1 MSKRAPDECTRE
13 GGKEKESKRKAD
25 KDKLH
30 PLVPLSTWIRAE
42 PVLAA
47 ADDIIVRST
56 TGEGGVSGIWSHP
69 GNKCTCACPCK
80 VQSDGFTTGRESSCD
95 SNIQH
100 RFISSHFLSLSCHPS
115 VSTHFII
122 LSFLDW
128 LLFYCLQLHL
138 CSLNSHFHAFLSF
151 FPSSSHPFVLLFPF
165 PSFFIPF
172 LPSCPPSLYSFLSLF
187 LPSRLHPSIRMTS
200 FISSS
205 VTPPFL
211 SPFSFIFSP
220 VSSFIPFLPPDSYTF
235 LLFLVIFVYLY
246 QTATSFFIIRSVH
259 PPSSPPPLLPPSL
272 LPFFL
277 PFLSLSLL
285 LPSFLPSFL
294 LFLSTSVQSLL
305 LVVVFQVKRVEGPP
319 H

>member
-80 VQSDGFTTGRESSCD
+80 VQSDGFTTGQESSCD

-128 LLFYCLQLHL
+128 LLSYCLQLHL

-151 FPSSSHPFVLLFPF
+151 FPSSLTLFLSFFISSFPASPLHSNDFLYFLLCYPSIPLSFLLHFFTRLLLYSFSTPRFLHF
-165 PSFFIPF
+165 PSFPCHF
-172 LPSCPPSLYSFLSLF
+172 CLF
-187 LPSRLHPSIRMTS
+187 
-200 FISSS
+200 
-205 VTPPFL
+205 
-211 SPFSFIFSP
+211 
-220 VSSFIPFLPPDSYTF
+220 VSNCN
-235 LLFLVIFVYLY
+235 VIFCN
-246 QTATSFFIIRSVH
+246 SFSS
-259 PPSSPPPLLPPSL
+259 SSPPPLLPSFPSSL
-272 LPFFL
+272 LPTFSL
-277 PFLSLSLL
+277 ALSPSSFLS
-285 LPSFLPSFL
+285 SFLPVISLHFCADSITSGG
-294 LFLSTSVQSLL
+294 LSS
-305 LVVVFQVKRVEGPP
+305 
-319 H
+319 